1 MAGTILH
8 RYVSFYEQVKLD
20 VRTVMIL
27 LIQAG
32 VDLNAKENKIGK
44 QRTALHI
51 AAEKGSSL
59 ICELLLDNG
68 TIIDAQDKYGNTPLW
83 LATMDYSVRQ
93 AGNREAKGEVIELLL
108 ARGANPTLA
117 NYSGFSAL
125 DLAKTLGGTDVKKY
139 FETVN

>member
-1 MAGTILH
+1 
-8 RYVSFYEQVKLD
+8 
-20 VRTVMIL
+20 
-27 LIQAG
+27 
-32 VDLNAKENKIGK
+32 
-44 QRTALHI
+44 
-51 AAEKGSSL
+51 
-59 ICELLLDNG
+59 
-68 TIIDAQDKYGNTPLW
+68 
-83 LATMDYSVRQ
+83 MDYSVRQ